1 MIYLNKNQTSNIA
14 LSLSNN
20 VTITG
25 STVYFLFNFY
35 NTQTGDNTYF
45 TAQDLSNNPIRY
57 NLFDI
62 TLTGSSYT
70 NMTAGTISLTT
81 NGWYDY
87 DVYQMTG
94 QTNLSLTG
102 VTGGPI
108 ENGKVFVSGTTIP
121 VGTTNIY
128 TGQTRTKTIYY
139 QR

>member
-1 MIYLNKNQTSNIA
+1 MIYLNNNQSNSVA

-25 STVYFLFNFY
+25 SSVYFLFEFKNG
-35 NTQTGDNTYF
+35 QTGANTYF
-45 TAQDLSNNPIRY
+45 TAADKSTNVLRY

-70 NMTAGTISLTT
+70 NLTAGTIHLTT

-87 DVYQMTG
+87 NVYQMTG
-94 QTNLSLTG
+94 QTNLSLSG
-102 VTGGPI
+102 VTGGAI
-108 ENGKVFVSGTTIP
+108 ERGKVLVSGTTIP
-121 VGTTNIY
+121 YGTTYTY
-128 TGQTRTKTIYY
+128 TGQTDTKTVYY